1 MVRQQ
6 EQDKGIRMIQ
16 LKRIESWPH
25 LLPNTIKS
33 TPEMYAA
40 ADEVRDLFD
49 EAFQKLLDN
58 NLKMAYR
65 SGFVANWLK
74 NKVNEWLDEYPDHG
88 FTWTDTPYPSW
99 KRGDFTL
106 EICNSIEYVSFRGF
120 DWKRGVEYACNE
132 PQGNVIFC
140 SNVPEEENPI
150 DYARTDELRKI
161 LDLVVKDAKTRYE
174 EQ

>member
-6 EQDKGIRMIQ
+6 EQDKGIRMIR
-16 LKRIESWPH
+16 LKSIESWPY
-25 LLPNTIKS
+25 LLPTTLKS

-40 ADEVRDLFD
+40 AEMEKCFFD
-49 EAFQKLLDN
+49 TAFQKLLDN

-65 SGFVANWLK
+65 ACFVANWLK

-88 FTWTDTPYPSW
+88 FTWTDPSW
-99 KRGDFTL
+99 KWGDFTL

-120 DWKRGVEYACNE
+120 DWKRGVEYACDE
-132 PQGNVIFC
+132 QRGNVIFC